1 MSKYQCAE
9 TATSESSKFE
19 PLPSKAARVSL
30 KSPVEMLFRYS
41 HGSNSSI
48 CWVRLRYRGN
58 RKEVRKVSFGRTDK
72 VVAEKI
78 GELVD

>member
-1 MSKYQCAE
+1 
-9 TATSESSKFE
+9 
-19 PLPSKAARVSL
+19 
-30 KSPVEMLFRYS
+30 MLFRYS

-72 VVAEKI
+72 VDAEKI